1 MRSKRFLLNV
11 KTVRVLRVG
20 SDKAVLRLNPP
31 PIDRWMTLTA
41 YGLTA
46 AAAALGGVAYY
57 QGVSAND
64 RLGASD
70 DGLDYAPVEDW
81 LPAYDSYQSWAQVN
95 QVSMYAERSL
105 FNLGG
110 HELFT
115 DWADIGGTDDD

>member
-11 KTVRVLRVG
+11 KTVRGPRGV
-20 SDKAVLRLNPP
+20 SEKAVIRLNPP
-31 PIDRWMTLTA
+31 PIDRWMTFTA

-46 AAAALGGVAYY
+46 AAATIGGVAYY

-81 LPAYDSYQSWAQVN
+81 LPATIAIR
-95 QVSMYAERSL
+95 AGRR
-105 FNLGG
+105 
-110 HELFT
+110 
-115 DWADIGGTDDD
+115 